1 MLAGGRAKASGE
13 DWIMADKARIFGV
26 VGLGNFGS
34 TVAKEL
40 TRFGNQ
46 VIGIDIDEARV
57 SSHADEISQALIV
70 DARDD
75 QALKEAGMGDCDVAL
90 VALGSD
96 LEASILSAIN
106 LKLVGVET
114 IWAKARTKTHHRILS
129 RLGVDRIVHPEVEVG
144 QHVAQVL
151 HNPLIRDYISLGNG
165 YYVVNIR
172 IPKNLEDKRL
182 SDLNHDSEFDL
193 RCVGVMRGTKF
204 IAQDGEDCT
213 FEHDDLLLLLGQRN
227 DLRRFAASL

>member
-1 MLAGGRAKASGE
+1 
-13 DWIMADKARIFGV
+13 MAEKSRIFGV

-34 TVAKEL
+34 TVAREL

-46 VIGIDIDEARV
+46 VIGIDIDETRV
-57 SSHADEISQALIV
+57 SAHADKLSQALIV

-106 LKLVGVET
+106 LKLVGVDK

-144 QHVAQVL
+144 QHIAQVL

-165 YYVVNIR
+165 FYVVNFR
-172 IPKNLEDKRL
+172 IPKSLEGKSL
-182 SDLNHDSEFDL
+182 GDLAHGEKFNL

-204 IAQDGEDCT
+204 IAQDGEACT
-213 FEHDDLLLLLGQRN
+213 FESDDLLLLLGQRA

>member
-1 MLAGGRAKASGE
+1 
-13 DWIMADKARIFGV
+13 MADKARIFGV

-34 TVAKEL
+34 TVAHEL

-46 VIGIDIDEARV
+46 VIGIDIDEGRV
-57 SSHADEISQALIV
+57 TAHADKLSQAMIV

-75 QALKEAGMGDCDVAL
+75 AALKEAGMGDCDVAL
-90 VALGSD
+90 IAMGSD

-106 LKLVGVET
+106 LKLVGVEK

-165 YYVVNIR
+165 YYVVNFR
-172 IPKNLEDKRL
+172 IPKSLEGKSLD
-182 SDLNHDSEFDL
+182 DLEHRSEFNL
-193 RCVGVMRGTKF
+193 RCIGVMRGTKF
-204 IAQDGEDCT
+204 LAQDGEACT
-213 FEHDDLLLLLGQRN
+213 FEPDDLLLLLGQRN

>member
-1 MLAGGRAKASGE
+1 
-13 DWIMADKARIFGV
+13 MAEKVRMFAV
-26 VGLGNFGS
+26 VGLGNFGA
-34 TVAKEL
+34 TVAREL

-46 VIGIDIDEARV
+46 VIGIDIDEKRV
-57 SSHADEISQALIV
+57 TEHADDISQALIV

-75 QALKEAGMGDCDVAL
+75 QALKEAGIGDCDAAL

-96 LEASILSAIN
+96 LEASILAAIN

-129 RLGVDRIVHPEVEVG
+129 RLGVDRIIHPEVEVG

-165 YYVVNIR
+165 YYVVNFR
-172 IPKNLEDKRL
+172 IPESLEGKSL
-182 SDLNHDSEFDL
+182 SELTHRSEFDL
-193 RCVGVMRGTKF
+193 RCVGVMRGTEF
-204 IAQDGEDCT
+204 VAQDGEPCT
-213 FEHDDLLLLLGQRN
+213 LEGDDLLLLLGQRK